1 MGEISRHNNIAALI
15 DNLLI
20 RQAKHLKEGRSESLD
35 VPHGLQES
43 DKNDRGIF
51 IEEVHININLE
62 FKNILFYFFIVN
74 EILRFPLL
82 NIKVIDEYFSH
93 FCTFNA
99 IRVEVVNDMKV
110 LLYHVP
116 HLDECLTLFVE
127 DFDINVILTQENVDI
142 SLELKSLSEAIIE
155 IFHCHVKFYA

>member
-43 DKNDRGIF
+43 DENDRGIL

-82 NIKVIDEYFSH
+82 NIEVIDEYLSH

-99 IRVEVVNDMKV
+99 IWVEVVNDVKV

-116 HLDECLTLFVE
+116 HLDECLTLLVE
-127 DFDINVILTQENVDI
+127 DFDIDVILTQKNVYI
-142 SLELKSLSEAIIE
+142 SLELKSLSEAIVE
-155 IFHCHVKFYA
+155 ILHCHVKFYA

>member
-1 MGEISRHNNIAALI
+1 MMMGEISRHNNIAALI

-74 EILRFPLL
+74 E
-82 NIKVIDEYFSH
+82 
-93 FCTFNA
+93 
-99 IRVEVVNDMKV
+99 VVNDMKV

>member
-1 MGEISRHNNIAALI
+1 MYIITIRIVIINVEYIKQ
-15 DNLLI
+15 NLLTI
-20 RQAKHLKEGRSESLD
+20 GSCSSVSYFFLLNNYNNSQ
-35 VPHGLQES
+35 
-43 DKNDRGIF
+43 N
-51 IEEVHININLE
+51 
-62 FKNILFYFFIVN
+62 FKLRKGFYFFIVN

-155 IFHCHVKFYA
+155 IFHCHVKFYAQHHV